1 MTALVIFGILA
12 LLAIVVVQIGK
23 LSDLRSKIMGEE
35 DIQYQNTDI
44 TGKLLVLFM
53 VGFLVFCVVSA
64 FYYKNWMLGYGP
76 LKSASEHGGSIDG
89 LFNTTLFFTGIVFVV
104 TQVLLFW
111 YAYKYRS
118 QRGRKAIYFP
128 GSTKLEL
135 VWSIVPSIVL
145 VILVANG
152 LIAWNDIMA
161 DTRPED
167 NALEIEATGYQ
178 FAWNIRYPGPDGE
191 LGTKNYKK
199 ITGLNGLGQDWT
211 DVKNLD
217 DFNADEIVLPVGK
230 KVRVRITSKDV
241 LHNFYLPHFRV
252 KMDAVPGLP
261 THFVFT
267 PVKTTE
273 EFREGLRQYKEYQ
286 APSDP
291 NDPASEPLWKTFNY
305 ELGCAELCGIGHY
318 SMRRLVRIV
327 SEQEYESW
335 LASQKSTYMTSIRNS
350 DEDPFKGQLLD
361 VEVKARRAAF
371 FSDVDKIIKDVNLI
385 GKEALRL
392 DNIQFETGSDKLTS
406 FSKYELDNLI
416 ELMVNNS
423 TMTIE
428 LSGHTDNTGDA
439 DSNLDLSNKRA
450 AAVRDYLVS
459 RGIQAERMK
468 AVGYGQTRP
477 VDTNDTE
484 AGRQKNRRTE
494 LRILSK

>member
-35 DIQYQNTDI
+35 DIAYQNNDL
-44 TGKLLVLFM
+44 TGKLLLLFM
-53 VGFLVFCVVSA
+53 IGFLVFCVVTA
-64 FYYKNWMLGYGP
+64 IYYKNWMLGYGP
-76 LKSASEHGGSIDG
+76 LKSASQHGGSIDG
-89 LFNTTLFFTGIVFVV
+89 MFNTTLLFTGIVFVI

-118 QRGRKAIYFP
+118 LRGTKAIYFP

-161 DTRPED
+161 DTRPDD

-191 LGTKNYKK
+191 LGTKNFKI

-217 DFNADEIVLPVGK
+217 DFNADEIVLPVGQ
-230 KVRVRITSKDV
+230 KVRVRIIAKDV
-241 LHNFYLPHFRV
+241 IHNFYLPHFRV

-261 THFVFT
+261 TYFVFT
-267 PVKTTE
+267 PIKTTE
-273 EFREGLRQYKEYQ
+273 EFREGLRKYKEYH

-291 NDPASEPLWKTFNY
+291 NDPTSEPMWKTFNY
-305 ELGCAELCGIGHY
+305 ELACAELCGIGHY
-318 SMRRLVRIV
+318 SMRRMVRIV
-327 SEQEYESW
+327 PQQEYDTW
-335 LASQKSTYMTSIRNS
+335 LTTQKSTYLTTIRNS
-350 DEDPFKGQLLD
+350 EEDPFKGQVLN
-361 VEVKARRAAF
+361 VEVQERRIQF
-371 FSDVDKIIKDVNLI
+371 FDEVDKLMKTDSLI
-385 GKEALRL
+385 GKQSIRL
-392 DNIQFETGSDKLTS
+392 EHIQFEPDSDKLTPD
-406 FSKYELDNLI
+406 SKYELDNLI
-416 ELMVNNS
+416 ELLVNNS
-423 TMTIE
+423 SMTVE

-439 DSNLDLSNKRA
+439 AANLALSARRA
-450 AAVRDYLVS
+450 IAVNDYLVS
-459 RGIQAERMK
+459 RGIPAARLK
-468 AVGYGQTRP
+468 PVGYGQAKP
-477 VDTNDTE
+477 IDTNDTE
-484 AGRQKNRRTE
+484 TGRQKNRRTE

>member
-35 DIQYQNTDI
+35 DIAYQNNDI
-44 TGKLLVLFM
+44 TGKLLLFFM
-53 VGFLVFCVVSA
+53 IGFLVFCVITA
-64 FYYKNWMLGYGP
+64 IYYKNWMLGYGP

-89 LFNTTLFFTGIVFVV
+89 LFNTTLFFTGIVFVI
-104 TQVLLFW
+104 TQILLFW
-111 YAYKYRS
+111 YAFKYRS
-118 QRGRKAIYFP
+118 QRGSKAIYFP

-161 DTRPED
+161 DTTPED

-191 LGTKNYKK
+191 LGTKNFKK

-230 KVRVRITSKDV
+230 KVRVRINAKDV

-261 THFVFT
+261 TYFVFT
-267 PVKTTE
+267 PIKTTE
-273 EFREGLRQYKEYQ
+273 EFREGLRQYKEYH
-286 APSDP
+286 APSDA
-291 NDPASEPLWKTFNY
+291 NDPTSEPMWKTFNY
-305 ELGCAELCGIGHY
+305 ELACAELCGIGHY

-327 SEQEYESW
+327 SQQEYEAW
-335 LASQKSTYMTSIRNS
+335 LATQKSTYLSSIRNTE
-350 DEDPFKGQLLD
+350 EDPFKGQILN
-361 VEVKARRAAF
+361 VEVQERRSRF
-371 FSDVDKIIKDVNLI
+371 FTEVDKLLKVDSLTAKQPLNL
-385 GKEALRL
+385 EY
-392 DNIQFETGSDKLTS
+392 IQFEAGSDKLTPD
-406 FSKYELDNLI
+406 SKYELDNLI
-416 ELMVNNS
+416 ELLVNNS
-423 TMTIE
+423 SMTVE
-428 LSGHTDNTGDA
+428 LSGHTDNTGDPA
-439 DSNLDLSNKRA
+439 TNLELSSKRA
-450 AAVRDYLVS
+450 QAVNEYLVS
-459 RGIQAERMK
+459 RGISAARLK
-468 AVGYGQTRP
+468 PIGYGQTRP
-477 VDTNDTE
+477 IETNDTE

>member
-1 MTALVIFGILA
+1 MTALVIFGIIA

-35 DIQYQNTDI
+35 DIQYQNNDI

-53 VGFLVFCVVSA
+53 VGFLIFCVVSA
-64 FYYKNWMLGYGP
+64 LYYKNWMLGYGP

-211 DVKNLD
+211 DIKNLD

-267 PVKTTE
+267 PIKTTE

-335 LASQKSTYMTSIRNS
+335 FASQKSTYMTSIRNS

-361 VEVKARRAAF
+361 VEVKARRDAF
-371 FSDVDKIIKDVNLI
+371 FSEVDKIIKDDNLI

-392 DNIQFETGSDKLTS
+392 ENIQFETGSDKLTA

-439 DSNLDLSNKRA
+439 AANLDLSNRRA

-468 AVGYGQTRP
+468 SVGYGQTRP
-477 VDTNDTE
+477 VEPNDTE